1 VVNSSVYAGPLLDG
15 KMNPEQKE
23 TLKILMATVRAIQD
37 REIDAEEA
45 VILCKLA
52 GDLLER
58 IAPLVNEHRLS
69 WVIRAGIYGARSA
82 LMETSSYFDRM
93 TNEAPNGSQ

>member
-1 VVNSSVYAGPLLDG
+1 MVNSSVYGGPLLDG

-45 VILCKLA
+45 VILCKIS
-52 GDLLER
+52 R
-58 IAPLVNEHRLS
+58 
-69 WVIRAGIYGARSA
+69 
-82 LMETSSYFDRM
+82 
-93 TNEAPNGSQ
+93 